1 MGEAEK
7 GVLEMNPLKLIKGKR
22 ILVVDDE
29 KDVLDTL
36 VDLLS
41 TCKLDTAS
49 TFEQAK
55 DLLESNDYDI
65 AILDIMGVNGFE
77 LLKVS
82 TERKIPALMLTAHGL
97 SEENLNKSAQEGAA
111 YYAPKEEISKI
122 AIFVA
127 DVLDAIQKKKNPWVK
142 MMERLGGFYAKRFGG
157 TNWREKE
164 LKYVMEKWDQYKR
177 AS

>member
-1 MGEAEK
+1 
-7 GVLEMNPLKLIKGKR
+7 MNPLKFIKGKR
-22 ILVVDDE
+22 VLIVDDE
-29 KDVLDTL
+29 EDVVDTL
-36 VDLLS
+36 ADLLS
-41 TCKLDTAS
+41 MCKLDTAS
-49 TFEQAK
+49 TFDQAK

-82 TERKIPALMLTAHGL
+82 TERKIPALMLTAHGM

-127 DVLDAIQKKKNPWVK
+127 DVLDALEKKKNPWVK
-142 MMERLGGFYAKRFGG
+142 MMERLGGFYDKRFAG
-157 TNWREKE
+157 TDWREKE
-164 LKYVMEKWDQYKR
+164 LKYVTEKWGQFM
-177 AS
+177 

>member
-1 MGEAEK
+1 
-7 GVLEMNPLKLIKGKR
+7 VNPLQFIKGKR
-22 ILVVDDE
+22 VLIVDDE
-29 KDVLDTL
+29 QDVLDTL

-41 TCKLDTAS
+41 MCKLDTAS

-82 TERKIPALMLTAHGL
+82 TERKIPALMLTAHGM

-127 DVLDAIQKKKNPWVK
+127 DVLDALEKKKNPWVR
-142 MMERLGGFYAKRFGG
+142 MMERLGGFYDKRFGG

-164 LKYVMEKWDQYKR
+164 LKYVMEKWGQFM
-177 AS
+177 